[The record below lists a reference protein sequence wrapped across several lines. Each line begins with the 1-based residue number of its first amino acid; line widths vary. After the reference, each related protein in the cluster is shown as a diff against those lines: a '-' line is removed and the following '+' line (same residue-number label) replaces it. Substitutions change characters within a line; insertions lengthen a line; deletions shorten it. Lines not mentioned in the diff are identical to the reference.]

1 MGDQPPKKRQRTGD
15 LLAKD
20 ALTGDASTWKGLP
33 LTSVEQ
39 VTPAGLKLVMDYA
52 DRCKRLVED
61 GVGSCE
67 LLKGK
72 IMAAVFY
79 EASTRTNCSFQ
90 AAMLRMGG
98 TVIPVNQLPTLD
110 QSDVCGLH

>member
-1 MGDQPPKKRQRTGD
+1 MLSAQI
-15 LLAKD
+15 
-20 ALTGDASTWKGLP
+20 
-33 LTSVEQ
+33 
-39 VTPAGLKLVMDYA
+39 TPAGLKLVMDYA
-52 DRCKRLVED
+52 DKCKRLVED
-61 GVGSCE
+61 GSGHSD

-98 TVIPVNQLPTLD
+98 TNSEKSVPQCFYYKKQL
-110 QSDVCGLH
+110 

>member
-1 MGDQPPKKRQRTGD
+1 MQI
-15 LLAKD
+15 
-20 ALTGDASTWKGLP
+20 
-33 LTSVEQ
+33 
-39 VTPAGLKLVMDYA
+39 TPAGLKLVMDYA
-52 DRCKRLVED
+52 DQCKRLVED
-61 GVGSCE
+61 GSGHSE

-98 TVIPVNQLPTLD
+98 TNSGKSSPQYFTLK
-110 QSDVCGLH
+110 SH

>member
-1 MGDQPPKKRQRTGD
+1 
-15 LLAKD
+15 
-20 ALTGDASTWKGLP
+20 
-33 LTSVEQ
+33 
-39 VTPAGLKLVMDYA
+39 MDYA
-52 DRCKRLVED
+52 DQCKRLVED
-61 GVGSCE
+61 GSGHSE

-98 TVIPVNQLPTLD
+98 KILESQRPHIFT
-110 QSDVCGLH
+110 SKSH

>member
-1 MGDQPPKKRQRTGD
+1 MQI
-15 LLAKD
+15 
-20 ALTGDASTWKGLP
+20 
-33 LTSVEQ
+33 
-39 VTPAGLKLVMDYA
+39 TPAGLKLVMDYA
-52 DRCKRLVED
+52 DKCKRLVED
-61 GVGSCE
+61 GSGHSE

-98 TVIPVNQLPTLD
+98 KILESQRPHIFT
-110 QSDVCGLH
+110 SKSH

>member
-1 MGDQPPKKRQRTGD
+1 
-15 LLAKD
+15 
-20 ALTGDASTWKGLP
+20 
-33 LTSVEQ
+33 
-39 VTPAGLKLVMDYA
+39 LKLVFDYA
-52 DRCKRLVED
+52 DKCKNMVED
-61 GVGSCE
+61 EKGKGMCE

-98 TVIPVNQLPTLD
+98 KKRPSVLRCNALLLARNPGNILTL
-110 QSDVCGLH
+110 V